1 MTISQQCMVIFWQE
15 MRSREE
21 GPFYKYGW
29 AVASSKQNKKQYIDE
44 VGDPYRTGIGF
55 NGTTVWN
62 DNVNE

>member
-1 MTISQQCMVIFWQE
+1 MDGLW
-15 MRSREE
+15 RH
-21 GPFYKYGW
+21 
-29 AVASSKQNKKQYIDE
+29 QNKTNKKRQYIDE